1 MKTSQPNLDFNL
13 EEMLEMLKFQTE
25 IGADECLLDEAM
37 SPTFVQE
44 SSKTREERVSGA
56 DSLQKIGSEVSP
68 QSPPVKPSVETPH
81 WQEAKD
87 LETLRVMAEEF
98 DGCDLKKTA
107 SHLVFADGNPEAEI
121 MLIGEAPGAD
131 EDRQGTPFVG
141 VSGQLLDKMLASI
154 CLDRKVVYISNIIPW
169 RPPGNRTPTSEEV
182 AMFLPMIKRHIEL
195 IAPKII
201 ITLGGSSTKALLGT
215 TSGILKLRG
224 QWRDYDINGKTVPM
238 MAMLHPAYLLR
249 TPAQKSL
256 AWKDLRQLYRKSQE
270 CNLEIFKQK

>member
-1 MKTSQPNLDFNL
+1 MKTSQPNSDFSP
-13 EEMLEMLKFQTE
+13 EEMLEMLKFQNE
-25 IGADECLLDEAM
+25 IGADECLLDEVM
-37 SPTFVQE
+37 SSTCVQE
-44 SSKTREERVSGA
+44 SATTIEKRVFEA
-56 DSLQKIGSEVSP
+56 DSLQKVGSEVSS
-68 QSPPVKPSVETPH
+68 QTPH
-81 WQEAKD
+81 WQKAKD

-270 CNLEIFKQK
+270 CNLKIFNQE